1 MNDNDKQ
8 PGSDA
13 GGPNPWMKSLLIWVG
28 ILVALALFVTLID
41 NRAVGPNV
49 NGIAYSQFL
58 DRVQNGQVKD
68 VNIAGEVVTG
78 TLTDNTKFRTYAPQ
92 DPRLTDRL
100 REKNV
105 TITAKPEEGAPIWQV
120 LLVNSLPF
128 FLFLGLG
135 YFVLRQM
142 QKNSGS
148 GAMGFGKSRAKMLT
162 QKEGRV
168 TFDDV
173 AGIDEAREELQEIV
187 EFLKDPTKFARLG
200 GKIP

>member
-1 MNDNDKQ
+1 MGHERYPVPMNDNDKQ

-78 TLTDNTKFRTYAPQ
+78 TLTDNSKFRTYAPQ
-92 DPRLTDRL
+92 DPGLTQRL
-100 REKNV
+100 RDKNV
-105 TITAKPEEGAPIWQV
+105 TISAKPE
-120 LLVNSLPF
+120 
-128 FLFLGLG
+128 
-135 YFVLRQM
+135 
-142 QKNSGS
+142 
-148 GAMGFGKSRAKMLT
+148 
-162 QKEGRV
+162 
-168 TFDDV
+168 
-173 AGIDEAREELQEIV
+173 
-187 EFLKDPTKFARLG
+187 
-200 GKIP
+200 